1 MIGAP
6 AIAAT
11 AGQFNETAILGA
23 VTTLQVVAT
32 ELVTRFAVQTS
43 LPIALKAV
51 VTEQTF
57 AGTRTL
63 TVKLAE
69 APGASEGAVN
79 TVVFGE
85 GRSARTTT
93 FARVM
98 FPVFFT
104 VAL

>member
-1 MIGAP
+1 VPP

-11 AGQFNETAILGA
+11 AGQFNDTAIFG
-23 VTTLQVVAT
+23 VVRTLQVVAI

-43 LPIALKAV
+43 APVALKAV

-57 AGTRTL
+57 AGTITL

-79 TVVFGE
+79 TLVFGD

-93 FARVM
+93 FAKVI
-98 FPVFFT
+98 FPVFRT